1 MTQAWAVF
9 LASVVT
15 ASGGI
20 VVALITKFR
29 KENRADHQVVTGMM
43 GVIYKALQK
52 QDAKLD
58 RVDERLSNHIES
70 HHHN

>member
-20 VVALITKFR
+20 VVSLLTKFR
-29 KENRADHQVVTGMM
+29 KENAKDHEVVTGILKMM
-43 GVIYKALQK
+43 HRTQ
-52 QDAKLD
+52 QRTEQKLD
-58 RVDERLSNHIES
+58 RVDERLSDHIES

>member
-15 ASGGI
+15 ASGGV

-58 RVDERLSNHIES
+58 RVDERLSDHIES
-70 HHHN
+70 HHHK